1 MMSNES
7 YYRLIIRF
15 TNGETEKFVV
25 RQPIDGAQNTDR
37 TRFVVVRTRRQDS
50 DETEQAFVAN
60 LADVSYVKTQR
71 VEQKDMRHRVAG
83 ITGSIG
89 FDESSGPEAIA
100 TFEFV

>member
-1 MMSNES
+1 MSNGS

-25 RQPIDGAQNTDR
+25 RQPIQGGQISDR
-37 TRFVVVRTRRQDS
+37 TRFVVVHARRPDS
-50 DETEQAFVAN
+50 EEMEQVFVAN
-60 LADVSYVKTQR
+60 LSDVSYVRTQR

-89 FDESSGPEAIA
+89 FDDASGPEAIA